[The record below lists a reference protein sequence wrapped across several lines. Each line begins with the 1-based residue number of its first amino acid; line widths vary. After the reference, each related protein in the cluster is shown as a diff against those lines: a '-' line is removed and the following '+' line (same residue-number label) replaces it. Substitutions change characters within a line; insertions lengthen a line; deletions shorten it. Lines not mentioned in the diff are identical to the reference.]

1 MRSVTYIYYITQVPY
16 IYYIT
21 QVPGEAAS
29 TSKDPISQLQKNL
42 IKLIRKEKCPYS
54 EISKKDMI

>member
-1 MRSVTYIYYITQVPY
+1 MRSVTYIYYM
-16 IYYIT
+16 T